1 MKQFALLLFFLLLPS
16 PGPYAQAPF
25 YQGKTIT
32 LIVGSGAGTA
42 YDMYGRLLANHIGK
56 HIPGNPNVM
65 VQNMPAAG
73 GMVAA
78 NFVYEV
84 AKPDG
89 LTIVSINPAHYFN
102 QLQGSKEVKFDWTKF
117 TWLASS
123 DKSEHMLYMRADAP
137 YKTIQ
142 DVRKATEPPKC
153 GATGTGTSGHYIPRM
168 LEEALGT
175 KFTIVTGYAGGNE
188 IDLAT
193 ERNEVVCRSFT
204 TAAYFAREP
213 YHTWRKKN
221 FVRILLQT
229 GHKRDPRLPET
240 PLLSDLMDEFKTSDL
255 GRRVVTV
262 MLGSGELGRP
272 IVTHPATPPERT
284 KILREAFMKS
294 MADPALLADATKN
307 KLEITPVSGEELTKI
322 AKEVIE
328 QPPEVVERIKKILAQ
343 MKTVSNLGLFDLWLK
358 SRLRNPVHQNQSRT
372 KVPLGRHGS

>member
-1 MKQFALLLFFLLLPS
+1 MIFAALLVALSIFPLGELS
-16 PGPYAQAPF
+16 AQSTF

-42 YDMYGRLLANHIGK
+42 YDMYARLLGNYIGK
-56 HIPGNPNVM
+56 HIPGNPTVL

-73 GMVAA
+73 GLVAA
-78 NFVYEV
+78 NYVYGV

-89 LTIVSINPAHYFN
+89 LTVASINPAHYFN
-102 QLQGSKEVKFDWTKF
+102 QLQGNKEVKFDWTKF

-123 DKSEHMLYMRADAP
+123 DKSEHMLYMRTDAP

-142 DVRKATEPPKC
+142 DVRKASEPPKC

-213 YHTWRKKN
+213 YHTWRKKG
-221 FVRILLQT
+221 FVRILMQT
-229 GHKRDPRLPET
+229 GEKKDPRLPDT
-240 PLLSDLMDEFKTSDL
+240 PLLGDLMNEFKTPEL

-272 IVTHPATPPERT
+272 IVTTPGLPADRV
-284 KILREAFMKS
+284 KILRDAFMKS
-294 MADPALLADATKN
+294 MNDPALRADATKN
-307 KLEITPVSGEELTKI
+307 RLEITPVSGDELTKI
-322 AKEVIE
+322 AKDVIE

-343 MKTVSNLGLFDLWLK
+343 
-358 SRLRNPVHQNQSRT
+358 
-372 KVPLGRHGS
+372 

>member
-1 MKQFALLLFFLLLPS
+1 MKLTFAVIASCMLLAS
-16 PGPYAQAPF
+16 PLGAQTNF

-32 LIVGSGAGTA
+32 FIIGSGAGTA
-42 YDMYGRLLANHIGK
+42 YDIYGRLQANHISK
-56 HIPGNPNVM
+56 YLPGNPNVV

-73 GMVAA
+73 GIVAA
-78 NFVYEV
+78 NFVYGV

-89 LTIVSINPAHYFN
+89 LTLASINPAHYFN
-102 QLQGSKEVKFDWTKF
+102 QIQGNKEIKFDWTKF

-123 DKSEHMLYMRADAP
+123 DKSEHMLYMHSDAP
-137 YKTIQ
+137 YRSMADI
-142 DVRKATEPPKC
+142 RKATEAPKC

-204 TAAYFAREP
+204 TAAYFGREP

-221 FVRILLQT
+221 FVRILMQT
-229 GHKRDPRLPET
+229 GEKKDPRLPDT
-240 PLLSDLMDEFKTSDL
+240 PLLSELMNEFKTSDL

-272 IVTHPATPPERT
+272 IVTHPATPPDRT
-284 KILREAFMKS
+284 KLLRDAFMKA
-294 MADPALLADATKN
+294 MADPALLAEAAKQN
-307 KLEITPVSGEELTKI
+307 LEITPVSGEELSKI
-322 AKEVIE
+322 AKDVID
-328 QPPEVVERIKKILAQ
+328 QPPEVLDRIRKILSQ
-343 MKTVSNLGLFDLWLK
+343 
-358 SRLRNPVHQNQSRT
+358 
-372 KVPLGRHGS
+372 

>member
-1 MKQFALLLFFLLLPS
+1 MKFRLLIIALLLFPTTRLA
-16 PGPYAQAPF
+16 AQTPF

-32 LIVGSGAGTA
+32 LIVGSGTGTA
-42 YDMYGRLLANHIGK
+42 YDMYGRLLGNHISK
-56 HIPGNPNVM
+56 YIPGNPAVV

-73 GMVAA
+73 GIVAA
-78 NFVYEV
+78 NYVYGV

-89 LTIVSINPAHYFN
+89 LTIASINPAHYFN
-102 QLQGSKEVKFDWTKF
+102 QLQGNKEIKFDWTKF

-142 DVRKATEPPKC
+142 DVRKATEAPKC

-221 FVRILLQT
+221 FVRILMQT
-229 GHKRDPRLPET
+229 GEKKDPRLPDT
-240 PLLSDLMDEFKTSDL
+240 PLLSELMDEYKTSDL

-272 IVTHPATPPERT
+272 IVTTPGLPADRV
-284 KILREAFMKS
+284 KILRDAFMKS
-294 MADPALLADATKN
+294 MSDPALLAEATRN
-307 KLEITPVSGEELTKI
+307 KLEITAVSGEELTKI
-322 AKEVIE
+322 AKDVID

-343 MKTVSNLGLFDLWLK
+343 
-358 SRLRNPVHQNQSRT
+358 
-372 KVPLGRHGS
+372 

>member
-1 MKQFALLLFFLLLPS
+1 MRFRLITLAMLLLPTAQLAAQT
-16 PGPYAQAPF
+16 PY
-25 YQGKTIT
+25 YQGKTIN

-42 YDMYGRLLANHIGK
+42 YDMYTRLLGNHISK
-56 HIPGNPNVM
+56 YIPGNPAVV

-73 GMVAA
+73 GIVAA
-78 NFVYEV
+78 NYVYAI

-89 LTIVSINPAHYFN
+89 LTLASINPAHYFN
-102 QLQGSKEVKFDWTKF
+102 QLQGNKEIKFDWTKF

-123 DKSEHMLYMRADAP
+123 DKSEHMLYMRTDAP

-142 DVRKATEPPKC
+142 DIRKAAEAPKC

-221 FVRILLQT
+221 FVRILMQT
-229 GHKRDPRLPET
+229 GQKKDPRLPDT
-240 PLLSDLMDEFKTSDL
+240 PLLGDLMDEYKTSDL

-272 IVTHPATPPERT
+272 IVTSPGLPADRVKT
-284 KILREAFMKS
+284 LRDAFMKS
-294 MADPALLADATKN
+294 MSDPALLAEAAKN
-307 KLEITPVSGEELTKI
+307 NLEITAVSGEELTKI
-322 AKEVIE
+322 ARDVIE

-343 MKTVSNLGLFDLWLK
+343 
-358 SRLRNPVHQNQSRT
+358 
-372 KVPLGRHGS
+372 

>member
-1 MKQFALLLFFLLLPS
+1 MKKVFWLFIWFPLASAELH
-16 PGPYAQAPF
+16 AQAPY
-25 YQGKTIT
+25 YQGKTVT

-42 YDMYGRLLANHIGK
+42 YDIYARLLASYLGK
-56 HIPGNPNVM
+56 HLPGNPSVIA
-65 VQNMPAAG
+65 QNMPAAG

-78 NFVYEV
+78 NFVYGV

-89 LTIVSINPAHYFN
+89 LTLASINPAHYFN
-102 QLQGSKEVKFDWTKF
+102 QLQGNKEVRFDWPKF

-137 YKTIQ
+137 YRTLQ
-142 DVRKATEPPKC
+142 DVRKASQPPKC

-221 FVRILLQT
+221 FVRILMQT
-229 GHKRDPRLPET
+229 GQERDPRLPQT
-240 PLLSDLMDEFKTSDL
+240 PLLSELMDEYKTSDL

-272 IVTHPATPPERT
+272 IVTHPATPPDRI
-284 KILREAFMKS
+284 KMLRDAFMKS
-294 MADPALLADATKN
+294 MADPALLEEAKQ
-307 KLEITPVSGEELTKI
+307 KRLEITPVSGEELAKI
-322 AKEVIE
+322 ARDVIE
-328 QPPEVVERIKKILAQ
+328 QPPDVVERIKKILAQ
-343 MKTVSNLGLFDLWLK
+343 
-358 SRLRNPVHQNQSRT
+358 
-372 KVPLGRHGS
+372 

>member
-1 MKQFALLLFFLLLPS
+1 MKKVILSIIFLVVNTELHAQT
-16 PGPYAQAPF
+16 PY

-32 LIVGSGAGTA
+32 FIVGSGAGTA
-42 YDMYGRLLANHIGK
+42 YDMYGRLLANTIGK
-56 HIPGNPNVM
+56 HIPGNPSVI

-73 GMVAA
+73 GLVAS
-78 NFVYEV
+78 NYVYGV

-89 LTIVSINPAHYFN
+89 LTIASINPAHYFN
-102 QLQGSKEVKFDWTKF
+102 QIQGNKEVQFDWTKF

-123 DKSEHMLYMRADAP
+123 DKSEHMLYMRTDAP

-142 DVRKATEPPKC
+142 DIRKAAEPPKC

-221 FVRILLQT
+221 FVRILMQT
-229 GHKRDPRLPET
+229 GHKRDPRLPDT
-240 PLLSDLMDEFKTSDL
+240 PLLGDLMTEFKTSDL

-272 IVTHPATPPERT
+272 IVTHPATPPDRT

-294 MADPALLADATKN
+294 MADPALLADAAKTN
-307 KLEITPVSGEELTKI
+307 LEITAVSGEELTKI
-322 AKEVIE
+322 AKEVID
-328 QPPEVVERIKKILAQ
+328 QPPEVLERIRKILAQ
-343 MKTVSNLGLFDLWLK
+343 
-358 SRLRNPVHQNQSRT
+358 
-372 KVPLGRHGS
+372 

>member
-1 MKQFALLLFFLLLPS
+1 MRFRLITLAMLLLPTAQLAAQT
-16 PGPYAQAPF
+16 PY
-25 YQGKTIT
+25 YQGKTIN

-42 YDMYGRLLANHIGK
+42 YDMYTRLLGNHISK
-56 HIPGNPNVM
+56 YIPGNPAVV

-73 GMVAA
+73 GIVAA
-78 NFVYEV
+78 NYVYGI

-89 LTIVSINPAHYFN
+89 LTLASINPAHYFN
-102 QLQGSKEVKFDWTKF
+102 QLQGNKEIKFDWTKF

-142 DVRKATEPPKC
+142 DIRKATEAPKC

-221 FVRILLQT
+221 FVRILMQT
-229 GHKRDPRLPET
+229 GQKKDPRLPDT
-240 PLLSDLMDEFKTSDL
+240 PLLGELMDEYKTSDL
-255 GRRVVTV
+255 GRRIVTV

-272 IVTHPATPPERT
+272 IVTSPGLPADRVKT
-284 KILREAFMKS
+284 LRDAFMKS
-294 MADPALLADATKN
+294 MSDPALLAEAAKS
-307 KLEITPVSGEELTKI
+307 KLEITAVSGEELTKI
-322 AKEVIE
+322 ARDVID

-343 MKTVSNLGLFDLWLK
+343 
-358 SRLRNPVHQNQSRT
+358 
-372 KVPLGRHGS
+372 

>member
-1 MKQFALLLFFLLLPS
+1 MRFCFLWIAMLLLPTTQA
-16 PGPYAQAPF
+16 GAQSMF

-42 YDMYGRLLANHIGK
+42 YDMYARLLGK
-56 HIPGNPNVM
+56 HVSKYIPGNPAVV
-65 VQNMPAAG
+65 VQNMPSAG
-73 GMVAA
+73 GLVAA
-78 NFVYEV
+78 NYVYTV

-89 LTIVSINPAHYFN
+89 LTIASINPAHYFN
-102 QLQGSKEVKFDWTKF
+102 QLQGNKEVKFEWTQF

-123 DKSEHMLYMRADAP
+123 DKSEHMLYMRSDAP

-142 DVRKATEPPKC
+142 DVLKASEAPKC

-229 GHKRDPRLPET
+229 GHKRDPRLADV
-240 PLLSDLMDEFKTSDL
+240 PLLSELMDEFKTSDL

-272 IVTHPATPPERT
+272 IVTSPGLPAERT
-284 KILREAFMKS
+284 KILRDAFMKS
-294 MADPALLADATKN
+294 MADPALLAEATKSR
-307 KLEITPVSGEELTKI
+307 LEVTPVSGEELSKI
-322 AKEVIE
+322 AKDVID
-328 QPPEVVERIKKILAQ
+328 QPTEVVERIKRILA
-343 MKTVSNLGLFDLWLK
+343 K
-358 SRLRNPVHQNQSRT
+358 
-372 KVPLGRHGS
+372 

>member
-1 MKQFALLLFFLLLPS
+1 MKQIALILFSLFLPNPEL
-16 PGPYAQAPF
+16 YAQAPF
-25 YQGKTIT
+25 YQGKTVT

-42 YDMYGRLLANHIGK
+42 YDMYGRLLGSYIGK
-56 HIPGNPNVM
+56 HIPGNPSVI

-89 LTIVSINPAHYFN
+89 LTIASINPAHYFN
-102 QLQGSKEVKFDWTKF
+102 QIQGNKEVKFDWTKF

-123 DKSEHMLYMRADAP
+123 DKSEHMLYMRSDAP
-137 YKTIQ
+137 YKTMQ
-142 DVRKATEPPKC
+142 DIRKATEPPKC

-175 KFTIVTGYAGGNE
+175 KFQIVTGYAGGNE

-221 FVRILLQT
+221 FVRILVQT
-229 GHKRDPRLPET
+229 GQKRDPRLPDT
-240 PLLSDLMDEFKTSDL
+240 PLLSDLMDEVKTSDL

-284 KILREAFMKS
+284 KVLREAFMKS
-294 MADPALLADATKN
+294 MADPALLEDAAKN

-322 AKEVIE
+322 AKAVID
-328 QPPEVVERIKKILAQ
+328 QPPDVIERIKKILAQ
-343 MKTVSNLGLFDLWLK
+343 
-358 SRLRNPVHQNQSRT
+358 
-372 KVPLGRHGS
+372 

>member
-1 MKQFALLLFFLLLPS
+1 MKFALLSIALLLFPTAPL
-16 PGPYAQAPF
+16 GAQSTF
-25 YQGKTIT
+25 FQGKTIT

-42 YDMYGRLLANHIGK
+42 YDMYARLLGNHIGRY
-56 HIPGNPNVM
+56 IPGNPGVV

-73 GMVAA
+73 GLVAA
-78 NFVYEV
+78 NYVYGV

-89 LTIVSINPAHYFN
+89 LTIASINPAHYFN
-102 QLQGSKEVKFDWTKF
+102 QLQGNKEVKFDWTKF

-142 DVRKATEPPKC
+142 DIRKASEAPKC

-193 ERNEVVCRSFT
+193 ERNEVICRSFT

-213 YHTWRKKN
+213 YHTWRKKG

-229 GHKRDPRLPET
+229 GHKKDPRLPET
-240 PLLSDLMDEFKTSDL
+240 PLLADLMDEFKTSDL

-272 IVTHPATPPERT
+272 IVTTPGLPADRT
-284 KILREAFMKS
+284 KILRDAFMKS
-294 MADPALLADATKN
+294 MNDPALLADATRS
-307 KLEITPVSGEELTKI
+307 KLEITAVSGEELTKI
-322 AKEVIE
+322 AKDVIE

-343 MKTVSNLGLFDLWLK
+343 
-358 SRLRNPVHQNQSRT
+358 
-372 KVPLGRHGS
+372 

>member
-1 MKQFALLLFFLLLPS
+1 MKTFLAALSFLLLAAANVQ
-16 PGPYAQAPF
+16 GQTPF

-32 LIVGSGAGTA
+32 FIVGSGAGTA

-56 HIPGNPNVM
+56 HIPGNPGVV

-78 NFVYEV
+78 NFIYGV

-89 LTIVSINPAHYFN
+89 LTVVSINPAHYFN
-102 QLQGSKEVKFDWTKF
+102 QLQGNKEVRFDWPKF

-142 DVRKATEPPKC
+142 DVRKAAEPPKC

-168 LEEALGT
+168 LEETLGT
-175 KFTIVTGYAGGNE
+175 KFNIVTGYAGGNE

-193 ERNEVVCRSFT
+193 ERNEVVCRAFT

-213 YHTWRKKN
+213 YHSWRKKN

-229 GHKRDPRLPET
+229 GHKKDPQLPDV

-255 GRRVVTV
+255 GRRVAIV

-272 IVTHPATPPERT
+272 IVTSPGVPPDRA
-284 KILREAFMKS
+284 KILRDAFMKA
-294 MADPALLADATKN
+294 MADPALLADATKS
-307 KLEITPVSGEELTKI
+307 KLEITAVGGDELAKI
-322 AKEVIE
+322 AKDVID

-343 MKTVSNLGLFDLWLK
+343 
-358 SRLRNPVHQNQSRT
+358 
-372 KVPLGRHGS
+372 

>member
-1 MKQFALLLFFLLLPS
+1 MKTFLGMLSFLVLAAANLH
-16 PGPYAQAPF
+16 GQTPY

-32 LIVGSGAGTA
+32 FIVGSGAGTA

-56 HIPGNPNVM
+56 HIPGNPGVV

-78 NFVYEV
+78 NFIYGV

-89 LTIVSINPAHYFN
+89 LTVVSINPAHYFN
-102 QLQGSKEVKFDWTKF
+102 QLQGNKEVRFDWPKF

-123 DKSEHMLYMRADAP
+123 DKSEHMLYMRTDAP

-142 DVRKATEPPKC
+142 DVRKAAEPPKC

-168 LEEALGT
+168 LEETLGT
-175 KFTIVTGYAGGNE
+175 KFNIVTGYAGGNE

-193 ERNEVVCRSFT
+193 ERNEVVCRAFT

-213 YHTWRKKN
+213 YHSWRKKN

-229 GHKRDPRLPET
+229 GNKKDPQLPDV

-255 GRRVVTV
+255 GRRVATV

-272 IVTHPATPPERT
+272 IVTSPGVPADRAR
-284 KILREAFMKS
+284 ILRDAFMKA
-294 MADPALLADATKN
+294 MADPALLADATKS
-307 KLEITPVSGEELTKI
+307 KLEITAVGGEELAKI
-322 AKEVIE
+322 AKDVID

-343 MKTVSNLGLFDLWLK
+343 
-358 SRLRNPVHQNQSRT
+358 
-372 KVPLGRHGS
+372 

>member
-1 MKQFALLLFFLLLPS
+1 MRFRFLMLAWLLFPTAQLAAQT
-16 PGPYAQAPF
+16 PY

-42 YDMYGRLLANHIGK
+42 YDMYARLLGNYIGK
-56 HIPGNPNVM
+56 HIPGNPNVVM
-65 VQNMPAAG
+65 QNMPAAG

-78 NFVYEV
+78 NYVYGV

-89 LTIVSINPAHYFN
+89 LTLASINPAHYFN
-102 QLQGSKEVKFDWTKF
+102 QLQGNKEVKFDWTKF

-123 DKSEHMLYMRADAP
+123 DKSEHMLYMRTDAP

-142 DVRKATEPPKC
+142 DVRKASEAPKC

-213 YHTWRKKN
+213 YHTWRKKG

-229 GHKRDPRLPET
+229 GEKKDPRLPDT
-240 PLLSDLMDEFKTSDL
+240 PLLSDLMNEFKTSDL

-272 IVTHPATPPERT
+272 IVTSPGLPADRV
-284 KILREAFMKS
+284 KILRDAFMKS
-294 MADPALLADATKN
+294 MNDPALLADATKN
-307 KLEITPVSGEELTKI
+307 KLEITPVSGEEMTKI
-322 AKEVIE
+322 AKDVIE
-328 QPPEVVERIKKILAQ
+328 QPPEVVDRIKKILAQ
-343 MKTVSNLGLFDLWLK
+343 
-358 SRLRNPVHQNQSRT
+358 
-372 KVPLGRHGS
+372 

>member
-1 MKQFALLLFFLLLPS
+1 MKTFFAALSFLLLAAANLQ
-16 PGPYAQAPF
+16 GQTPF

-32 LIVGSGAGTA
+32 FIVGSGAGTA

-56 HIPGNPNVM
+56 HIPGNPGVV

-78 NFVYEV
+78 NFIYGV

-89 LTIVSINPAHYFN
+89 LTVVSINPAHYFN
-102 QLQGSKEVKFDWTKF
+102 QLQGNKEVRFDWPKF

-142 DVRKATEPPKC
+142 DVRKAAEPPKC

-168 LEEALGT
+168 LEETIGT
-175 KFTIVTGYAGGNE
+175 KFNIVTGYAGGNE

-193 ERNEVVCRSFT
+193 ERNEVVCRAFT

-213 YHTWRKKN
+213 YHSWRKKN

-229 GHKRDPRLPET
+229 GHKKDPQLPDV

-255 GRRVVTV
+255 GRRVATV

-272 IVTHPATPPERT
+272 IVTSPGVPADRT
-284 KILREAFMKS
+284 KILRDAFMKA
-294 MADPALLADATKN
+294 MADSALLADATKS
-307 KLEITPVSGEELTKI
+307 KLEITAVGGEELAKI
-322 AKEVIE
+322 AKDVID

-343 MKTVSNLGLFDLWLK
+343 
-358 SRLRNPVHQNQSRT
+358 
-372 KVPLGRHGS
+372 

>member
-1 MKQFALLLFFLLLPS
+1 MIRRLFFFFLLLLFPS
-16 PGPYAQAPF
+16 FNLLAQAPY

-42 YDMYGRLLANHIGK
+42 YDMYGRLLGNYIGK
-56 HIPGNPNVM
+56 HIPGNPSVI

-73 GMVAA
+73 GLVAA
-78 NFVYEV
+78 NFVYGV

-89 LTIVSINPAHYFN
+89 LTVASINPAHYFN
-102 QLQGSKEVKFDWTKF
+102 QIQGSKEVKFDWTKF

-137 YKTIQ
+137 YKTMQ
-142 DVRKATEPPKC
+142 DIRKATEPPKC

-175 KFTIVTGYAGGNE
+175 KFQIVTGYAGGNE

-221 FVRILLQT
+221 FVRILVQT
-229 GHKRDPRLPET
+229 GQKRDPRLPET
-240 PLLSDLMDEFKTSDL
+240 PLLTELMDEVKTSEL

-284 KILREAFMKS
+284 KILREAFTKS
-294 MADPALLADATKN
+294 MADPALLEDAAKN

-322 AKEVIE
+322 AKAVIE
-328 QPPEVVERIKKILAQ
+328 QPPEVLERIKKILAQ
-343 MKTVSNLGLFDLWLK
+343 
-358 SRLRNPVHQNQSRT
+358 
-372 KVPLGRHGS
+372 

>member
-1 MKQFALLLFFLLLPS
+1 LFTS
-16 PGPYAQAPF
+16 EGARAQAPY
-25 YQGKTIT
+25 YQGKTVT

-42 YDMYGRLLANHIGK
+42 YDIYGRLQANYIGK
-56 HIPGNPNVM
+56 YLPGNPNVV

-78 NFVYEV
+78 NYVYGV
-84 AKPDG
+84 IKPDG
-89 LTIVSINPAHYFN
+89 LTLASINPAHYFN
-102 QLQGSKEVKFDWTKF
+102 QIRGNKEVKFDWTKF

-123 DKSEHMLYMRADAP
+123 DKSEHMLYMRTDAP
-137 YKTIQ
+137 YKSIA
-142 DVRKATEPPKC
+142 DIRKATEAPKC

-221 FVRILLQT
+221 FVRILMQT
-229 GHKRDPRLPET
+229 GQKKDPRLPDT
-240 PLLSDLMDEFKTSDL
+240 PLLSDLMIEYKTSDL
-255 GRRVVTV
+255 SRRVVTV

-272 IVTHPATPPERT
+272 IVTHPATPPEQT
-284 KILREAFMKS
+284 KLLRDAFMKA
-294 MADPALLADATKN
+294 MADPALLADAAKTN
-307 KLEITPVSGEELTKI
+307 LEITAVSGEELTKI
-322 AKEVIE
+322 AKEVID
-328 QPPEVVERIKKILAQ
+328 QPPEVLDRIRKILAQ
-343 MKTVSNLGLFDLWLK
+343 
-358 SRLRNPVHQNQSRT
+358 
-372 KVPLGRHGS
+372 

>member
-1 MKQFALLLFFLLLPS
+1 LTRLSTDVIAAPARYWICNTAAEQFSTQCTNFAVYLASSLHIDSNLKN
-16 PGPYAQAPF
+16 
-25 YQGKTIT
+25 KTEYHC
-32 LIVGSGAGTA
+32 LWCACAGRA
-42 YDMYGRLLANHIGK
+42 RLLGNYIGK
-56 HIPGNPNVM
+56 HIPGNPTVLI
-65 VQNMPAAG
+65 QNMPAAG
-73 GMVAA
+73 GLVAA
-78 NFVYEV
+78 NYVYGV

-89 LTIVSINPAHYFN
+89 LTLASINPAHYFN
-102 QLQGSKEVKFDWTKF
+102 QLQGNKEVKFDWTKF

-123 DKSEHMLYMRADAP
+123 DKSEHMLYMRTDAP

-142 DVRKATEPPKC
+142 DVRKASEAPKC

-213 YHTWRKKN
+213 YHTWRKKG

-229 GHKRDPRLPET
+229 GEKKDPRLPDT
-240 PLLSDLMDEFKTSDL
+240 PLLSELMDEFKTSDL

-272 IVTHPATPPERT
+272 IVTTPGLPADRV
-284 KILREAFMKS
+284 KILRDAFMKS
-294 MADPALLADATKN
+294 MNDPALLADATKS
-307 KLEITPVSGEELTKI
+307 KLEITPVSGEEMTKI
-322 AKEVIE
+322 AKDVID
-328 QPPEVVERIKKILAQ
+328 QPPEVVNRIKKILAQ
-343 MKTVSNLGLFDLWLK
+343 
-358 SRLRNPVHQNQSRT
+358 
-372 KVPLGRHGS
+372 